1 MERIDSL
8 KQAPYLQTVGAFLL
22 DATPHP
28 DSQGCYRAVVIIT
41 RHGDAS
47 VLASLTPDVAAFE
60 NAEEAVDLAFRI
72 GRKWVD
78 VNSLDQESSS
88 TG

>member
-1 MERIDSL
+1 M

-22 DATPHP
+22 DATPRP
-28 DSQGCYRAVVIIT
+28 DSEGCYRAVVVIT
-41 RHGDAS
+41 RQGDAA

-78 VNSLDQESSS
+78 GNGLDQESYS
-88 TG
+88 TSRPPSTW